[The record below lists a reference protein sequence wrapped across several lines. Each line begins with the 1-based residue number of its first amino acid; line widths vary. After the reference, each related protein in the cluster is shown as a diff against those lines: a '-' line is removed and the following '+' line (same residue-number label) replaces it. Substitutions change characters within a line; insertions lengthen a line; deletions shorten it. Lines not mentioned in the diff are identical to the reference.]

1 MDLFRQVLGG
11 RGEGGEDGG
20 DDGLEEEALLAHEGD
35 SSSSQ
40 TSSDEEGEERTDN
53 ARPFDVSLPARHLVS
68 CSRECSSVKR
78 RPLALCI

>member
-20 DDGLEEEALLAHEGD
+20 DDWMEEEALLAHEGD

-40 TSSDEEGEERTDN
+40 TSSDEDGGEGTDGH
-53 ARPFDVSLPARHLVS
+53 FDVSLPARHLVRCWS
-68 CSRECSSVKR
+68 CSRV
-78 RPLALCI
+78 